1 MPDYKMKAREYK
13 EGHLYWIVLN
23 GQLKK
28 GQKIIH
34 VMVFA
39 GSYIKDKKEHYKW
52 IMLGREKGIV
62 LTDDMFDSDGEI
74 LYTGEKWK

>member
-1 MPDYKMKAREYK
+1 M
-13 EGHLYWIVLN
+13 
-23 GQLKK
+23 
-28 GQKIIH
+28 IH

-52 IMLGREKGIV
+52 IMLGREKGII